1 MLSPMGMQEVP
12 VPIGEVVLVG
22 GGPGDPGLITVAGLA
37 AIRTADVVLADR
49 LAPADVLSEAP
60 EEAEI
65 IMVGKV
71 PRGPGTSQDRIN
83 ALLVEHARA
92 GRRVVRLKGGDSFVF
107 GRGGEEWQVCADA
120 GIPVRVIPGVTSA
133 TSAAALAGIP
143 VTQRSMASGFVVVT
157 GHLPPDGGDVDW
169 AALARTGLTLVILMG
184 VANLTAITA
193 ELVRSGLAP
202 DTPAAVIAD
211 ASLPSMRVI
220 RGRVDTIAVAA
231 DGLHAP
237 AITIVGQVAQLPLGP
252 R

>member
-1 MLSPMGMQEVP
+1 MLWP
-12 VPIGEVVLVG
+12 VGAQQTPVSIGEVILVG
-22 GGPGDPGLITVAGLA
+22 GGPGEPDLITVAGLA

-49 LAPADVLSEAP
+49 LAPPEVLSEAP

-83 ALLVEHARA
+83 ELLVEHALA

-107 GRGGEEWQVCADA
+107 GRGGEEWEVCVKA

-143 VTQRSMASGFVVVT
+143 VTHRGVASGFVVVT
-157 GHLPPDGGDVDW
+157 GHLPPERGDVDW
-169 AALARTGLTLVILMG
+169 GALARTGLTLVILMG
-184 VANLTAITA
+184 VANLPAITA
-193 ELVRSGLAP
+193 ELVRNGLAA

-211 ASLPSMRVI
+211 ASLATMRVV
-220 RGRVDTIAVAA
+220 RGSLGTIAE
-231 DGLHAP
+231 DSGGLGAP
-237 AITIVGQVAQLPLGP
+237 AVTVIGAVAQLPLGS
-252 R
+252 